1 MKKVLLSLVL
11 SVLVGGQALAALPTD
26 TLTILHYRAL
36 PATKLIAPMQ
46 TDSVNLYGKSR
57 DSFTTSTDQPA
68 VAADSPLLSDL
79 IAPADTVI
87 RLEGGKLY
95 RLSTALLSTAYEK
108 ATLLVSCTMPYKLSF
123 DGKVIGQKNRVLDS
137 SREDQFDLTI
147 YPSARRPLTIT
158 IEARDSVELV
168 ISVVPKRTGH
178 TVSLRTDP
186 VEYMSMDFGLTGET
200 LTGVSMSPS
209 GRYTILSSVR
219 ITDLKRYYSSVIYE
233 GTRRIGTLPDGAGRG
248 SWLPRS
254 DRLYYTVQTDLG
266 RSLMTYDPASGAE
279 ELLCEAVPDG
289 SFTVAPT
296 EDRLIYYKE
305 TTGDKQSS
313 YVDRALG
320 RDDHR
325 GLMGPR
331 TRYDLYLFDF
341 TTRDYRPLT
350 YGYRSVG
357 LEDISPDSRRI
368 IFSVTDDDVT
378 ESPFYATAY
387 YEMDLETMAVDT
399 LFAPTPNLSY
409 VGYTGD
415 SDKLLILGNPE
426 AFNGIG
432 RNLPEGMITNTY
444 ETDIYLYDR
453 KSGTARVF
461 TKDFAP
467 SVQSIRPAQDR
478 MQAVFRAS
486 DRDYQRLY
494 TLDLR
499 SGKITLLPVSV
510 DYVGSY
516 DVDAQCK
523 SFAYI
528 GESTNR
534 VANAYLGDVTH
545 RTSSVLRDLASERMK
560 ELKVGSVEDWSFTM
574 PDGGQVPGRFY
585 LPPSFDP
592 QKKYPLLV
600 YYYGGTSPVGRMFD
614 WYYSQPMYAAQD
626 YIVLVLNPSGT
637 IGWGQEYAAR
647 HVNAWG
653 GRTADEIIAATKGFV
668 DSHSYVNG
676 KRIGCFGASYGGFM
690 TQYLLTKTDL
700 FACAISHAGISALSS
715 YWGQGTWGIG
725 YSTVASTD
733 SYPWNNPDLYA
744 KHSPLFRADKIHT
757 PLLLTHGTS
766 DTNVPFGESVQ
777 LYNALKILGR
787 PVEMI
792 RVYGEDHHVME
803 LHRRQIWMRSMMAWF
818 QKWLKDDPTWWDDMY
833 PERHY

>member
-320 RDDHR
+320 RDNHR

-341 TTRDYRPLT
+341 ATRDYRPLT

-368 IFSVTDDDVT
+368 IFSVTDDDIT

-653 GRTADEIIAATKGFV
+653 DRTADEIIAATKGFV

>member
-1 MKKVLLSLVL
+1 MKKVLLPLVL
-11 SVLVGGQALAALPTD
+11 SVLAGGQALAALPTD

-36 PATKLIAPMQ
+36 PATKLTAPVQ

-68 VAADSPLLSDL
+68 VAADSHLLSDL

-108 ATLLVSCTMPYKLSF
+108 ATLLVSCTMPYKLFF

-137 SREDQFDLTI
+137 PREDQFDLTI
-147 YPSARRPLTIT
+147 YPSARRPLAIT

-168 ISVVPKRTGH
+168 MSVVPKRAGH
-178 TVSLRTDP
+178 TISLRTDP

-209 GRYTILSSVR
+209 GRFTILSSVR
-219 ITDLKRYYSSVIYE
+219 LADLKRLYSSTLYE
-233 GTRRIGTLPDGAGRG
+233 GLRRIGTLPDGAGRG
-248 SWLPRS
+248 SWMPRT
-254 DRLYYTVQTDLG
+254 DKLYYTVQTDLG
-266 RSLMTYDPASGAE
+266 RSLMTYDPATGAE
-279 ELLCEAVPDG
+279 ELLCEAIPDG

-296 EDRLIYYKE
+296 EDRLIFYKE
-305 TTGDKQSS
+305 TTGDRQSD

-341 TTRDYRPLT
+341 ATRDYRPLT

-357 LEDISPDSRRI
+357 LEDISLDSKRI

-399 LFAPTPNLSY
+399 LFAPSPNLSY
-409 VGYTGD
+409 VGYTND
-415 SDKLLILGNPE
+415 SGKLLILGNPE
-426 AFNGIG
+426 AFDGLG
-432 RNLPEGMITNTY
+432 RNLPEGMTTNTY

-453 KSGTARVF
+453 KSRTAKVF

-467 SVQSIRPAQDR
+467 SVQSIRLAQDR
-478 MQAVFRAS
+478 MQAIFRAA
-486 DRDYQRLY
+486 DCDYQRLY

-516 DVDAQCK
+516 AVDAQCK
-523 SFAYI
+523 TFAYV

-534 VANAYLGDVTH
+534 VANAYLGDVTR
-545 RTSSVLRDLASERMK
+545 RTSSVL
-560 ELKVGSVEDWSFTM
+560 
-574 PDGGQVPGRFY
+574 
-585 LPPSFDP
+585 
-592 QKKYPLLV
+592 
-600 YYYGGTSPVGRMFD
+600 
-614 WYYSQPMYAAQD
+614 SQPMYAAQD
-626 YIVLVLNPSGT
+626 YVVLVLNPSGT

-653 GRTADEIIAATKGFV
+653 DRTADEIIAATKGFV
-668 DSHSYVNG
+668 DTHPYVNG

>member
-1 MKKVLLSLVL
+1 
-11 SVLVGGQALAALPTD
+11 
-26 TLTILHYRAL
+26 
-36 PATKLIAPMQ
+36 MQ

-341 TTRDYRPLT
+341 ATRDYRPLT

-368 IFSVTDDDVT
+368 IFSVTDDDIT

-409 VGYTGD
+409 IGYTGD

-426 AFNGIG
+426 TFNGIG

-653 GRTADEIIAATKGFV
+653 DRTADEIIAATKGFV

>member
-1 MKKVLLSLVL
+1 MKKVLLPLVL
-11 SVLVGGQALAALPTD
+11 SVLAGGQALAALPTD

-36 PATKLIAPMQ
+36 PATKLTAPVQ

-68 VAADSPLLSDL
+68 VAADSHLLSDL

-108 ATLLVSCTMPYKLSF
+108 ATLLVSCTMPYKLFF

-137 SREDQFDLTI
+137 PREDQFDLTI
-147 YPSARRPLTIT
+147 YPSARRPLAIT

-168 ISVVPKRTGH
+168 MSVVPKRAGH
-178 TVSLRTDP
+178 TISLRTDP

-209 GRYTILSSVR
+209 GRFTILSSVR
-219 ITDLKRYYSSVIYE
+219 LADLKRLYSSTLYE
-233 GTRRIGTLPDGAGRG
+233 GLRRIGTLPDGAGRG
-248 SWLPRS
+248 SWMPRT
-254 DRLYYTVQTDLG
+254 DKLYYTVQTDLG
-266 RSLMTYDPASGAE
+266 RSLMTYDPATGAE
-279 ELLCEAVPDG
+279 ELLCEAIPDG

-296 EDRLIYYKE
+296 EDRLIFYKE
-305 TTGDKQSS
+305 TTGDRQSD

-341 TTRDYRPLT
+341 ATRDYRPLT

-357 LEDISPDSRRI
+357 LEDISLDSKRI

-399 LFAPTPNLSY
+399 LFAPSPNLSY
-409 VGYTGD
+409 VGYTND
-415 SDKLLILGNPE
+415 SGKLLILGNPE
-426 AFNGIG
+426 AFDGLG
-432 RNLPEGMITNTY
+432 RNLPEGMTTNTY

-453 KSGTARVF
+453 KSRTAKVF

-467 SVQSIRPAQDR
+467 SVQSIRLAQDR
-478 MQAVFRAS
+478 MQAIFRAA
-486 DRDYQRLY
+486 DCDYQRLY

-516 DVDAQCK
+516 AVDAQCK
-523 SFAYI
+523 TFAYV

-534 VANAYLGDVTH
+534 VANAYLGDVTR

-560 ELKVGSVEDWSFTM
+560 DMKVGSVQDWSFTM

-585 LPPSFDP
+585 LPPTFDP
-592 QKKYPLLV
+592 QKEYPLLV

-626 YIVLVLNPSGT
+626 YVVLVLNPSGT

-653 GRTADEIIAATKGFV
+653 DRTADEIIAATKGFV
-668 DSHSYVNG
+668 DTHPYVNG

>member
-1 MKKVLLSLVL
+1 
-11 SVLVGGQALAALPTD
+11 
-26 TLTILHYRAL
+26 
-36 PATKLIAPMQ
+36 MQ

-57 DSFTTSTDQPA
+57 DPFTTSTDQPA

-168 ISVVPKRTGH
+168 ISVVPKRAGH

-341 TTRDYRPLT
+341 ATRDYRPLT

-368 IFSVTDDDVT
+368 IFSVTDDDIT

-653 GRTADEIIAATKGFV
+653 DRTADEIIAATKGFV

>member
-1 MKKVLLSLVL
+1 MKNVLLPLVL
-11 SVLVGGQALAALPTD
+11 SVLAGGQALAALPTD

-36 PATKLIAPMQ
+36 PATKLTAPMQ

-68 VAADSPLLSDL
+68 VAADSHLLSDL

-108 ATLLVSCTMPYKLSF
+108 ATLLVSCTMPYKLFF

-137 SREDQFDLTI
+137 PREDQFDLTI
-147 YPSARRPLTIT
+147 YPSARRPLAIT

-168 ISVVPKRTGH
+168 MSVVPKRAGH

-186 VEYMSMDFGLTGET
+186 IEYMSMDFGLTGET
-200 LTGVSMSPS
+200 LSGVSMSPS
-209 GRYTILSSVR
+209 GRFTILSSIR
-219 ITDLKRYYSSVIYE
+219 LADLKRLYSSTLYE

-248 SWLPRS
+248 SWMPRT
-254 DRLYYTVQTDLG
+254 DKLYYTVQTDLG
-266 RSLMTYDPASGAE
+266 RSLMTYDPATGAE
-279 ELLCEAVPDG
+279 ELLCEAIPDG

-296 EDRLIYYKE
+296 EDRLIFYKE
-305 TTGDKQSS
+305 TSGDRLST

-341 TTRDYRPLT
+341 ATRDYRPLT

-378 ESPFYATAY
+378 ESPFYATGY

-399 LFAPTPNLSY
+399 LFAPSPNLSY
-409 VGYTGD
+409 VGYTND
-415 SDKLLILGNPE
+415 SGKLLILGNPE
-426 AFNGIG
+426 AFNGLG
-432 RNLPEGMITNTY
+432 RNLPEGMTTNTY

-453 KSGTARVF
+453 KSRTAKVF

-467 SVQSIRPAQDR
+467 SVQSIRLAQDR
-478 MQAVFRAS
+478 MQAIFRAA

-499 SGKITLLPVSV
+499 SGKISLLPVSV

-516 DVDAQCK
+516 AVDAQCK
-523 SFAYI
+523 TFAYV

-534 VANAYLGDVTH
+534 VANAYLGDVTR
-545 RTSSVLRDLASERMK
+545 RTSSLLRDLASERMK
-560 ELKVGSVEDWSFTM
+560 DLKIGNVEDWSFTM
-574 PDGGQVPGRFY
+574 SDGGQVPGRFY
-585 LPPSFDP
+585 LPPTFDP

-614 WYYSQPMYAAQD
+614 WYYSQPMYAAQE
-626 YIVLVLNPSGT
+626 YVVLVLNPSGT
-637 IGWGQEYAAR
+637 IG
-647 HVNAWG
+647 
-653 GRTADEIIAATKGFV
+653 
-668 DSHSYVNG
+668 
-676 KRIGCFGASYGGFM
+676 
-690 TQYLLTKTDL
+690 
-700 FACAISHAGISALSS
+700 
-715 YWGQGTWGIG
+715 WGQGTWGIG